1 MRIFQQAAAIAR
13 RESKGK
19 VFVRCSLEVR
29 ALCLPA
35 ALTPPPFF
43 FFFTISPHPS
53 LSIKAFFP
61 NPFHWGVA
69 CWPCTAGSRCK
80 LPRGTPPA
88 LPRPCNAPRAQ
99 LISVRAAGH
108 GQTPGPRVAKRQ
120 RDLLQGLQQALNQ
133 ALTAPCILSGWCFH
147 MWLALTKLLLEI

>member
-1 MRIFQQAAAIAR
+1 MSDAASRSGLCVCLLLSHLLHPFSSPFSPIHLSLLKLF
-13 RESKGK
+13 SK
-19 VFVRCSLEVR
+19 SLSLGCCLL
-29 ALCLPA
+29 ALHCRQPLQTA
-35 ALTPPPFF
+35 TWTPP
-43 FFFTISPHPS
+43 SPP
-53 LSIKAFFP
+53 
-61 NPFHWGVA
+61 W
-69 CWPCTAGSRCK
+69 
-80 LPRGTPPA
+80 
-88 LPRPCNAPRAQ
+88 PCNAPRAQ

>member
-1 MRIFQQAAAIAR
+1 MSDAASRSGLCVCLLLSRLLHPFSSSPFSPIHL
-13 RESKGK
+13 
-19 VFVRCSLEVR
+19 SL
-29 ALCLPA
+29 LKL
-35 ALTPPPFF
+35 
-43 FFFTISPHPS
+43 
-53 LSIKAFFP
+53 FFP
-61 NPFHWGVA
+61 NPCHWGVA
-69 CWPCTAGSRCK
+69 CWPYTAGSRCK

-88 LPRPCNAPRAQ
+88 PPRPCNAPRAQ

>member
-19 VFVRCSLEVR
+19 VFVRCRLEVR

-35 ALTPPPFF
+35 ALTPPPSF
-43 FFFTISPHPS
+43 FFFTIFLHPS
-53 LSIKAFFP
+53 LSIKAFFQI
-61 NPFHWGVA
+61 PFIGVLL
-69 CWPCTAGSRCK
+69 AG
-80 LPRGTPPA
+80 LA
-88 LPRPCNAPRAQ
+88 LPAAVANCHVDPPSPPWPCNAPRAQ

-108 GQTPGPRVAKRQ
+108 GPTPGPRVAKRQ